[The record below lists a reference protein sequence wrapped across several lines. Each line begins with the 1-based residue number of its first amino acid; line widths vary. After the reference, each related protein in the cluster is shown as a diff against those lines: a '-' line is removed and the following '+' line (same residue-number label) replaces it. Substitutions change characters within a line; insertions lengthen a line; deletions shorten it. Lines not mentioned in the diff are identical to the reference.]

1 MRKARRKKALRHDD
15 ARPQLTAT
23 EPTPQRSRRSF
34 PGVQPITTR
43 ANPPD
48 GRADVSARGAKLLE
62 VGL

>member
-1 MRKARRKKALRHDD
+1 MRKARRKKGLRHDD
-15 ARPQLTAT
+15 ARSSTDRDRADAAKEQTLI
-23 EPTPQRSRRSF
+23 